1 MILGVTAV
9 RPSVRAPPNAIFL
22 SIIVLLSALN
32 GWLVGWLVGGTLCRH
47 FYFPRRNGR
56 VGSRMGSRA
65 LRPFPTLQ
73 TPAAATVQLSGNR
86 EED

>member
-9 RPSVRAPPNAIFL
+9 RPSVRPPKCHFPFHYCSSL
-22 SIIVLLSALN
+22 GSE
-32 GWLVGWLVGGTLCRH
+32 WLVGWLVGGTLCRH

-65 LRPFPTLQ
+65 LPP
-73 TPAAATVQLSGNR
+73 PISYATNSRRRYSTTVR
-86 EED
+86 K